1 MLTAFFPLSSSTR
14 YCCKGGVAAKL
25 AWPRLFDYFT
35 RFKLCTKL
43 HFQLDVFAPTLSKLP
58 IFIRP
63 RNADKIEF
71 EGPLLEGRESTPR
84 LSQDCVNGD
93 QWRDPLD
100 SEGSEDGDVSNG
112 KETLAN
118 EKEKSIDCSDRNDR
132 YEFADAV
139 RSFLPKYNVP
149 YDNVARSIH
158 NLRNFNDETE
168 TRSMSMVQL
177 EVGMAV
183 CPHEDLDQR
192 SNSSID
198 SSATTSE
205 KAATLQLVRIV
216 NDVPIIENAEAHACG
231 LVHGVANK
239 RVWGSFGI
247 DIEKTSTT
255 ASNTSLPAPSFL
267 LRDSS
272 LVAPFINRNA
282 NHQQLETDDCDTD
295 HDENCKSNRKRR
307 KGALPGKYLR
317 PVNVRIGKILVVV
330 HVRANPSSLPLP
342 TLSKGRLPLHHQ
354 PIDEALQLGLR
365 GCIVSLQSTNPD
377 LFLTTLQLRMVER
390 DALYVPAIASAV
402 SRIVSKSRNRLLQSK
417 SLSLIPKEQP
427 CSQKANEDSK
437 LSALTSALESK
448 LRLAIKARQESKERH
463 KRHKSGSVADNEL
476 DDLESVGREE
486 SLRASGETHSLS
498 QSEALKSSSSLPS
511 FQEHST
517 CKNDEYSS
525 EASGFP
531 MTEIVIENCATTTI
545 DEEDTFED
553 CL

>member
-1 MLTAFFPLSSSTR
+1 M
-14 YCCKGGVAAKL
+14 
-25 AWPRLFDYFT
+25 
-35 RFKLCTKL
+35 
-43 HFQLDVFAPTLSKLP
+43 FAPTLSKLP

-71 EGPLLEGRESTPR
+71 EGPLLERRESTTR
-84 LSQDCVNGD
+84 LSQDCADGD
-93 QWRDPLD
+93 QWKHPLD
-100 SEGSEDGDVSNG
+100 SEGSDDGNDSNS

-118 EKEKSIDCSDRNDR
+118 EKEKSVDCSDRNDL

-139 RSFLPKYNVP
+139 RSFLPKCNVP
-149 YDNVARSIH
+149 YENVARSVH

-168 TRSMSMVQL
+168 TQRKSMVQL
-177 EVGMAV
+177 EVSMAV
-183 CPHEDLDQR
+183 CPDEDLDQR

-198 SSATTSE
+198 SSE
-205 KAATLQLVRIV
+205 KATTLQLVRIV

-239 RVWGSFGI
+239 RVWGAFGI
-247 DIEKTSTT
+247 DIEKTTTT
-255 ASNTSLPAPSFL
+255 ASNTSLPTPSFL

-282 NHQQLETDDCDTD
+282 NHQQLETEVCETD

-307 KGALPGKYLR
+307 KGAQNYLR

-354 PIDEALQLGLR
+354 PIDEALELGLKD
-365 GCIVSLQSTNPD
+365 CIVSLQSTNPD

-390 DALYVPAIASAV
+390 DALYVPAMASAV
-402 SRIVSKSRNRLLQSK
+402 SRIVCKSRNRLLQTK
-417 SLSLIPKEQP
+417 SLSLIPKELE
-427 CSQKANEDSK
+427 QKDSK
-437 LSALTSALESK
+437 KSALTIALERK
-448 LRLAIKARQESKERH
+448 LRLAIKARHDKSKERH
-463 KRHKSGSVADNEL
+463 KRHKSGSLADDEL

-498 QSEALKSSSSLPS
+498 QSEALGSSSSLPS
-511 FQEHST
+511 FQEHSA
-517 CKNDEYSS
+517 CRDDEYSS
-525 EASGFP
+525 KASGFP
-531 MTEIVIENCATTTI
+531 MTEIVIENFATTTS